1 MGLKPLEASEHPEEN
16 GMKFYDSFRIVIKNK
31 YLWLVAIMAFLRY
44 GVMMGYQGLWG
55 GPYLMDI
62 YSLQRDA
69 TGSIL
74 MMVGIG
80 TIVGAPVIGILS
92 DRIFKTRKLFMTLG
106 GVGFTVST
114 IPLAFFTGDMDI
126 ITLYLL
132 SFLESLSSTFLIK
145 LMFVF

>member
-1 MGLKPLEASEHPEEN
+1 
-16 GMKFYDSFRIVIKNK
+16 
-31 YLWLVAIMAFLRY
+31 
-44 GVMMGYQGLWG
+44 
-55 GPYLMDI
+55 MDI

-74 MMVGIG
+74 MMVSIG